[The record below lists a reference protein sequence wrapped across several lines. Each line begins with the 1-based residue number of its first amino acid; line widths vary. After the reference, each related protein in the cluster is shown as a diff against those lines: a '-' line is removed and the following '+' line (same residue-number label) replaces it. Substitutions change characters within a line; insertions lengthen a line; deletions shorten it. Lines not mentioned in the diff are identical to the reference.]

1 MKSILN
7 AVMNRAILMIT
18 LIVLIM
24 VWGAVGAWKIQR
36 DYLPEI
42 SNATLTVSAQ
52 AQNFSADQ
60 VKTSITKPIEQAV
73 RVVDGLQDIETSS
86 YQGGSFL
93 RLNFPMSYDMKQ
105 AETDVRAAID
115 DLQLPSGLKKP
126 VVTRLSTHS
135 FPIMSINLTSSSANV
150 TENGLRTLIQ
160 EEIAN
165 ELKTVPGVKDIKVT
179 GGGNAGYS
187 LQLNPE
193 KLKKEGLSI
202 DDVQSAL
209 EKKHST
215 MLQGNVANQISSFP
229 IQVTGWILSKNDLM
243 QLPIKR
249 QDGHTIP
256 LFRVA
261 DISNAVVNLQTISRT
276 NGSPSVQLDV
286 LKTSESTI
294 TEVGE
299 RVKSKLSAIPE
310 IKNHEV
316 KSVILFDQSQEVN
329 TSLQGLVKEGLLGC
343 LFSMI
348 CVFLFFRQV
357 RSTLL
362 IVLSLPVC
370 LLATTGILYTMGI
383 SLNLLTVSGLIV
395 AMGRVVDD
403 SIVILDNMNRKI
415 QEAGGRIRKQ
425 LVVGAVAE
433 MLPAI
438 VSSTATTIAVYI
450 PIALIGGLI
459 RSAFSGFAWSVVIAL
474 VISLAVAMFIVPAL
488 YYVVWKTS
496 PGKSQ
501 DPLETHARMLFHWGF
516 QYEKRIVAIILVLF
530 VLSGV
535 GAAFLPVN
543 FLPMAHK
550 PGQIGVRLELPQTT
564 SLENMEAEVEKLEG
578 ELKANKKVSGFS
590 SLLGSSF
597 TPESDDVFDAGGG
610 WIQKPNVANL
620 LVSLKQGTDVN
631 SFMKVLQKQLDARSG
646 KAIYTVTNQRIAGD
660 DSQLKINLTGAAPE
674 TLEAMAQSIGQH
686 LSHIPGLA
694 VENMADQEG
703 TVKGYRIN
711 LDQKAIERNGIK
723 ESDVLQRI
731 QYYTSEGAIGQFNI
745 NDTSF
750 PVVFKNTQSLNL
762 NEEASDALARLSNE
776 TFTANKGQQVKLR
789 ELATVEA
796 DKDGTE
802 IQEKAGKPYAEVT
815 ANITSSD
822 LGGVSR
828 QVKDEMEKLDL
839 PENIQ
844 YSFSGI
850 PEQVNEMMYEMAIA
864 LAFSFLLVL
873 MIVSLVFKGWKGP
886 LSVLICVPLAFIG
899 SVIAMVIFR
908 LEWDLAA
915 LVGLL
920 MLTGIVVTN
929 GIVIVDKIERNI
941 ARGAYLEEAVRFAA
955 ITRARPIITTALTT
969 VLTVLPLAL
978 SSRQDAVVSQTLGIV
993 VIGGLVTSTFCSL
1006 IIIPIFYKWMNR
1018 KALPTRTEHEQK
1030 KYA

>member
-1 MKSILN
+1 MKTIFN

-52 AQNFSADQ
+52 AQNYSADQ

-73 RVVDGLQDIETSS
+73 RVVNGLEDIETSS
-86 YQGGSFL
+86 YQGGSFV

-105 AETDVRAAID
+105 AESEVNAAIG
-115 DLQLPSGLKKP
+115 DLELPTGVQKP

-160 EEIAN
+160 DEIAD
-165 ELKTVPGVKDIKVT
+165 ELKTVPGVKDVKVT
-179 GGGNAGYS
+179 GGGKAGYS
-187 LQLNPE
+187 LQLKPE
-193 KLKKEGLSI
+193 KLKSAGLTI
-202 DDVQSAL
+202 DDVRTSL
-209 EKKHST
+209 ERNHST
-215 MLQGNVANQISSFP
+215 MLQGNVTNQTSSFP
-229 IQVTGWILSKNDLM
+229 IQVTGWVLTKKDLM
-243 QLPIKR
+243 QMPIKR
-249 QDGHTIP
+249 QDGQMIP
-256 LFRVA
+256 LSRVA

-276 NGSPSVQLDV
+276 NGVPSVQLDV
-286 LKTSESTI
+286 LKTSGSTI

-299 RVKSKLSAIPE
+299 KVKNKLSTIPE

-316 KSVILFDQSQEVN
+316 KSAILFDQSKEVEA
-329 TSLQGLVKEGLLGC
+329 SLKGLVKEGLLGC

-370 LLATTGILYTMGI
+370 LLATTGVLYSMGI

-403 SIVILDNMNRKI
+403 SIVILDNMNRKV
-415 QEAGGRIRKQ
+415 QEAGGRIRKN
-425 LVVGAVAE
+425 LVAGAVAE

-438 VSSTATTIAVYI
+438 ISSTATTIAVYI

-474 VISLAVAMFIVPAL
+474 VISLTVAMFVVPAL
-488 YYVVWKTS
+488 YYLVSKTS
-496 PGKSQ
+496 SGNYR
-501 DPLETHARMLFHWGF
+501 DPLESHAEKLLNWGF
-516 QYEKRIVAIILVLF
+516 QYEKRIVAVILILF
-530 VLSGV
+530 VLSGA

-543 FLPMAHK
+543 FLPMTHK
-550 PGQIGVRLELPQTT
+550 PGQIGVRVELPQTT
-564 SLENMEAEVEKLEG
+564 SLENMEAEVEKLEDQ
-578 ELKANKKVSGFS
+578 LKGNHKISGFS
-590 SLLGSSF
+590 SILGSSL

-610 WIQKPNVANL
+610 WIQQPNVANL
-620 LVSLKQGTDVN
+620 LVSIKPGTNVD
-631 SFMKVLQKQLDARSG
+631 SFMKGLQKQLDAHSG

-660 DSQLKINLTGAAPE
+660 DSQLKINLTGADTE
-674 TLEAMAQSIGQH
+674 TLEVMGQNIGRR

-694 VENMADQEG
+694 VENMADEEG
-703 TVKGYRIN
+703 TVKRYRVN
-711 LDQKAIERNGIK
+711 LDQKAIQRNGIK
-723 ESDVLQRI
+723 VNDVLERI
-731 QYYTSEGAIGQFNI
+731 QFYTSEGTIGQFNI

-750 PVVFKNTQSLNL
+750 PVLFKNTQNL
-762 NEEASDALARLSNE
+762 SQNEDASDALARLSNE
-776 TFTANKGQQVKLR
+776 MFTTNKGQQVKLR
-789 ELATVEA
+789 QLATVEA
-796 DKDGTE
+796 DTEGTE

-815 ANITSSD
+815 ANIISSD
-822 LGGVSR
+822 LGGVSK
-828 QVKDEMEKLDL
+828 QVKDELGKLDL
-839 PENIQ
+839 PENIH

-850 PEQVNEMMYEMAIA
+850 PEQVNEMIYEMAIA
-864 LAFSFLLVL
+864 LAFSLLLVL
-873 MIVSLVFKGWKGP
+873 MIVSLVFKGFKGP

-920 MLTGIVVTN
+920 MLSGIVVTN
-929 GIVIVDKIERNI
+929 GIVLVDKIERNL
-941 ARGAYLEEAVRFAA
+941 AKGAYLEEAVRSAA
-955 ITRARPIITTALTT
+955 LTRARPILTTALTT

-978 SSRQDAVVSQTLGIV
+978 SSRQDALVSQTLAIV
-993 VIGGLVTSTFCSL
+993 VIGGLVTSNFCSL
-1006 IIIPIFYKWMNR
+1006 IIVPVFYKWVNR
-1018 KALPTRTEHEQK
+1018 KALPVGTENERK